1 MLENYKPS
9 TVFPSLKG
17 KSAPEPTHGTRDTGK
32 MGMIQWARFAGRNVI
47 TSVDTKHICHVNI
60 ENNVSE

>member
-1 MLENYKPS
+1 MLENYKLR

-17 KSAPEPTHGTRDTGK
+17 EMLHNQLMEPGTLGRWEL
-32 MGMIQWARFAGRNVI
+32 IQWAHFAGRNVI
-47 TSVDTKHICHVNI
+47 TSADTKHICHVNI

>member
-9 TVFPSLKG
+9 SFPFTEG
-17 KSAPEPTHGTRDTGK
+17 EGAPEPTRGTRDRGK
-32 MGMIQWARFAGRNVI
+32 MGMIQWAHSAQGNVI
-47 TSVDTKHICHVNI
+47 TSADTKHICHVNI